1 MFPPLL
7 IWHQHY
13 SDGDDDGDDDD
24 YVDDDDEEDDDDDEE
39 QTKEKDEGVLGEPE
53 IGDVRPADCRVHYCW
68 SWTNHH
74 QFIDFNHIS
83 SYYHQ

>member
-7 IWHQHY
+7 IWHHHY
-13 SDGDDDGDDDD
+13 SDGDDDDDDDD

-68 SWTNHH
+68 GWKTLSLYVCGLGAWC
-74 QFIDFNHIS
+74 FCGL
-83 SYYHQ
+83 